1 MIDTTAYRFRTSV
14 GGFHKGD
21 VADYITKASA
31 AHRAETSEL
40 KDRIQAL
47 EQENET
53 LRQQLLAVPT
63 EEQEQEPVS
72 TTTSEDVSDLELQA
86 YRRAEATERM
96 ANQRAKKLYQS
107 LEAICKDTQQEF
119 SRADTA
125 MAQMVNTVMEQAQAL
140 EESYKA
146 LSAVLSQ
153 SRAQLSSM
161 DAMIPDP
168 AEELEAEAWLS

>member
-40 KDRIQAL
+40 KDRIQVL

-63 EEQEQEPVS
+63 EEHEPVS
-72 TTTSEDVSDLELQA
+72 ATTSEDVSDLELQA

-107 LEAICKDTQQEF
+107 LETICQTTQEEF
-119 SRADTA
+119 SRTDDA
-125 MAQMVNTVMEQAQAL
+125 MAQLIHTVTEQAKAL
-140 EESYKA
+140 EAAYGA
-146 LSAVLSQ
+146 LSRLLNQ
-153 SRAQLSSM
+153 EKEQLASM